1 MGLLT
6 GKNDWLM
13 RKGREPIVEAGL
25 EAEEGTAKWGSE
37 SRDELLQKPGEG
49 TYLEKEN
56 RSRTHTKIQGWRL

>member
-1 MGLLT
+1 
-6 GKNDWLM
+6 M